1 MNSEH
6 HHENDPL
13 TPLRHS
19 AAHVMAEAVLSFFP
33 DAKLAIGPVIE
44 DGFYYDFLL
53 PRALTPDD
61 LEPIENKMREII
73 QQKSDFER
81 SVITKTEAT
90 EMFANQPFKL
100 EIINNIEDETVSLYT
115 QHTFTDLCEGPHVAN
130 TADIKAFKLL
140 RVAGAYWR
148 GDETKEQLQR
158 IYGTAFTKAKDLK
171 IHLMAL
177 EEAEKRDHRK
187 LGRDLDL
194 FMFDAIAPASP
205 FFLPKGALIYGLLIN
220 YMRDLYAKHGYD
232 EVITPQIFS
241 TDLWKQSGH
250 YESYLENMFF
260 IDIDDR
266 EFGVK
271 PMNCPAAAM
280 LYASQTHSYR
290 ELPIRYADFG
300 RLHRYER
307 SGVVHGLTRVRSFSQ
322 DDAHIFCRFGQIQ
335 DEIREFVHML
345 MASYKTFG
353 FEDITIYLSMRPEKR
368 VGNSEMWDQA
378 EQILEETLNSL
389 SIPFE
394 VMSGEGAF
402 YGPKIDFFVKDAL
415 RRDWQLGTIQL
426 DFSLPERF
434 DLQYATEEGTL
445 ERPVVLHRALLGSL
459 ERFLGI
465 LLEHTGGALPT
476 WLSPTQATVI
486 PIADR
491 HIDYAKD
498 LTRKIKDFDIRVEMD
513 DGNERMNA
521 KIRKA
526 QLQKIPYMLIVGD
539 QEIET
544 NTVSVRQRNG
554 ENLGSTEFNE
564 FISLARDNI
573 ESKNVELRGPD

>member
-115 QHTFTDLCEGPHVAN
+115 QHTFTDLCEGPHVTN

-171 IHLMAL
+171 IHLTAL

-434 DLQYATEEGTL
+434 DLEYATEEGTL

-498 LTRKIKDFDIRVEMD
+498 MTRKIKDFDIRVEMD